1 MTEPRS
7 LSSDEI
13 WQNIL
18 AEHEHD
24 LKIPKGVIWSL
35 RDEPDHWTFFIKA
48 HALIESAL
56 TMVLIAQDKRLA
68 DVLEA
73 LPLSHTKY
81 GKVTTA
87 RAMGILDQEDV
98 AFVEIVQRVRNILVH
113 DIRNVAFDF
122 KKYFASLTAKQRR
135 QIADVLTYGFKG
147 SPTTP
152 ETMEDNISRHPVFT
166 IWSGLIRFI
175 PTVTGR
181 LPGKTWPKEIVLEW
195 EEHEPLVKDHP
206 EGP

>member
-135 QIADVLTYGFKG
+135 QIADVLLLRFQGQPHDSRDHGRQHLPAPGLHHLVRTDSIHPNRHG
-147 SPTTP
+147 SPP
-152 ETMEDNISRHPVFT
+152 RQDLAERD
-166 IWSGLIRFI
+166 
-175 PTVTGR
+175 R
-181 LPGKTWPKEIVLEW
+181 LRVG
-195 EEHEPLVKDHP
+195 
-206 EGP
+206 GA